1 VKTLDD
7 LDFKGK
13 RVFMRVDFNV
23 PLDKERHVRDDLRI
37 RAVLP
42 SLHKVLDSGGRL
54 ILASHM
60 GRPKGK
66 VADEFSLRPV
76 AEHLSELLAK
86 PVPLVPDCVGPEV
99 EKQVSLLND
108 GEALFL
114 ENLRFHPEEEKND
127 PKFSSRLAGLA
138 DIYVN
143 EAFSA
148 SHRAHASVEG
158 ITRFVPVCAAGYQL
172 QKEIEYF
179 KKVMDNPQRPLA
191 IIVGGVKIST
201 KLGLLENLIPKI
213 DFLIIGGAMANTFF
227 KAQGKEVGKSLVEDD
242 FIETALHLLES
253 ADKRG
258 VKVFLPVDAVVSA
271 DAEILGDVR
280 QVPIDKIPKDTMI
293 LDIGAQSVQ
302 VFESVL
308 QSCNTIIW
316 NGPMGVFETPPFN
329 KGTFALAE
337 FIGSLGALTVI
348 GGGDSAA
355 AIRQAD
361 AENKVSYVSTGGGA
375 FLELLEGKDLPG
387 VLALQRC

>member
-1 VKTLDD
+1 MKTLDD
-7 LDFKGK
+7 LDLKGK

-23 PLDKERHVRDDLRI
+23 PLDKELHVRDDLRI

-42 SLHKVLDSGGRL
+42 SVRRVIDSGGRL
-54 ILASHM
+54 ILASHL

-66 VADEFSLRPV
+66 VSHEFSLRPV
-76 AEHLSELLAK
+76 AEHLSSLLVRK
-86 PVPLVPDCVGPEV
+86 MPLVPDCVGPEV

-108 GEALFL
+108 GEALLL
-114 ENLRFHPEEEKND
+114 ENLRFHQEEEKND
-127 PKFSSRLAGLA
+127 PDFSRRLAALA

-143 EAFSA
+143 EAFAA

-179 KKVMDNPQRPLA
+179 KKLMDNPQRPLA
-191 IIVGGVKIST
+191 IIVGGAKVST
-201 KLGLLENLIPKI
+201 KLGLLENLISRI
-213 DFLIIGGAMANTFF
+213 DYLIIGGAMANTFF
-227 KAQGKEVGKSLVEDD
+227 KAQGKQVGKSLVEDD
-242 FIETALHLLES
+242 YIETAARLLES
-253 ADKRG
+253 AGKRG

-271 DAEILGDVR
+271 DAESWGNAR
-280 QVPIDKIPKDTMI
+280 QVSTDKVPKDARI
-293 LDIGAQSVQ
+293 LDIGEQSVK

-308 QSCNTIIW
+308 QSCKTIIW

-337 FIGSLGALTVI
+337 FMGSLGALTVI

-355 AIRQAD
+355 AIRQAK

-387 VLALQRC
+387 VSALERC